1 MSCLLFILQAPLCRQ
16 HLHQLNVVYA
26 CGSHVAGDIG
36 SPSLARAPVDT
47 TPRLGAVSVT
57 REAKQKLQL
66 LEGLKRVF
74 ETCEKGKVTTCT
86 NLPRLMS
93 QEARQEAT
101 HCLHAQDPQQDDL

>member
-1 MSCLLFILQAPLCRQ
+1 M
-16 HLHQLNVVYA
+16 
-26 CGSHVAGDIG
+26 
-36 SPSLARAPVDT
+36 
-47 TPRLGAVSVT
+47 T